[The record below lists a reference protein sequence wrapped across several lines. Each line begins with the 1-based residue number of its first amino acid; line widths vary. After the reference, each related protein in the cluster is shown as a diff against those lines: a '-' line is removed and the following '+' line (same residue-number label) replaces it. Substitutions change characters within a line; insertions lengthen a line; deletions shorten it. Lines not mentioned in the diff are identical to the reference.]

1 MENTATEYNA
11 VEYEVLQVPWWL
23 VVLEGIF
30 VVIIG
35 LFLLFSPVETTI
47 TLVQI
52 LGIFW
57 LLGGA
62 LSILSLLVDRENPG
76 WKLLSGIMGILI
88 GLLVFVYP
96 LIPFAVLALFVIIL
110 GIGSIIYGAIR
121 LVWALKGGG
130 LGMAVLGLLT
140 IAIGILLLVNPLAG
154 AIILPWM
161 YGIFLVAGGIAA
173 LLSGLKMKSRKN
185 ISYTG

>member
-1 MENTATEYNA
+1 MEQTAAEHVV
-11 VEYEVLQVPWWL
+11 VEYEILQVPWWL
-23 VVLEGIF
+23 IVLEGIF
-30 VVIIG
+30 AVIIG
-35 LFLLFSPVETTI
+35 LFLLFSPVKTTI

-62 LSILSLLVDRENPG
+62 LSILSLLVDRENLG

-96 LIPFAVLALFVIIL
+96 LSPFVVLAFFVIIL
-110 GIGSIIYGAIR
+110 GIWSIVYGAIR
-121 LVWALKGGG
+121 VVWALKGGG

-140 IAIGILLLVNPLAG
+140 IILGILLLINPLAG
-154 AIILPWM
+154 AVVLPWI
-161 YGIFLVAGGIAA
+161 YGISLVIGGIAA
-173 LLSGLKMKSRKN
+173 LVGGLRMRSGRSV
-185 ISYTG
+185 S